1 MRSDSGRRC
10 HVVIPAR
17 YGSSR
22 LEGKP
27 LIDLAGKP
35 MIVRVHDNAAKA
47 AGLTS
52 ADCDVTVATDDPRI
66 AAALERHGIRYTMTD
81 PDHRSGTDRVA
92 EVARSAGWGED
103 DIIVNL
109 QGDEPLF
116 GAELI
121 AHFLNF
127 CLAGTTPSVFTACIP
142 ILSAEDYRG
151 PNAVKVVLDCSGTAL
166 LFSRAPLPF
175 ARDRADEARAVEAAL
190 LHVGIYGYPNAL
202 LQRIC
207 QEPPCSL
214 ETIEALEQLRFM
226 WMGIPIQ
233 VTQLDRMPGKGVDT
247 PEDARLVA
255 QLIEEQESSDG

>member
-1 MRSDSGRRC
+1 MRSDSRRRC

-47 AGLTS
+47 ASLAS
-52 ADCDVTVATDDPRI
+52 AECDVTVATDDLRI
-66 AAALERHGIRYTMTD
+66 AAALDQHDIRYTMTD
-81 PDHRSGTDRVA
+81 PEHRSGTDRVA

-103 DIIVNL
+103 DIVVNL

-116 GAELI
+116 GSELI
-121 AHFLNF
+121 THFLDF
-127 CLAGTTPSVFTACIP
+127 CLLGTTPSVFTACVP
-142 ILSAEDYRG
+142 ITSPEDYRG
-151 PNAVKVVLDCSGTAL
+151 PNAVKVVVNRSGTAL
-166 LFSRAPLPF
+166 LFSRSPLPF

-190 LHVGIYGYPNAL
+190 LHIGIYGYPNAL

-214 ETIEALEQLRFM
+214 ETIEELEQLRFM
-226 WMGIPIQ
+226 WMGIPIH
-233 VTQLDRMPGKGVDT
+233 VTQFDRMPGKGVDT
-247 PEDARLVA
+247 LEDARLVT
-255 QLIEEQESSDG
+255 QLIEKQESSDG